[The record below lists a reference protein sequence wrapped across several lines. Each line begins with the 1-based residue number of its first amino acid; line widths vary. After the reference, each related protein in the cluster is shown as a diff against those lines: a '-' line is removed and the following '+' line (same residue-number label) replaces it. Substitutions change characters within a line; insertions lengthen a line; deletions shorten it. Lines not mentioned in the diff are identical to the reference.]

1 MTNTTQHHLY
11 VESEKAK
18 LTETEQNGGYQGL
31 EGGENSETGQR
42 ARISSYKINKFWGS
56 SVQHGDHS

>member
-42 ARISSYKINKFWGS
+42 ARISSYKINKF
-56 SVQHGDHS
+56 